1 MKQSI
6 YTTLI
11 LCLVVIIGCQSPTSD
26 ESNSSST
33 SKSNSH
39 NIAQNAEKN
48 AYFGDLHVHTSWS
61 FDAFIYNVRTN
72 PDDAYAFGKGKPID
86 HFVLDK
92 VQIDRPLDFMAVTDH
107 SEYMGVMKQ
116 MLDVENPLYDIPLA
130 EQIRSEDRAT
140 SFRAFGVIGFSMAN
154 NKPIEALSKEGIRKS
169 TWEQIIEAAD
179 RHYDPGQFTT
189 FAAYEYTS
197 SPGDSLGEIG
207 FARNLHRNVI
217 YKGTD
222 NISSLPFSSMDS
234 QNPEDLWDW
243 MDKERAKGITVM
255 AIPHNANMS
264 DGLMYKTRTYEGN
277 AITAEY
283 ADQRMRN
290 EPINEVVQIKGQSMS
305 HPILAPNDE
314 FAEFELFQYTFATGI
329 PPPSKPSGSFVRE
342 AYQEGLQFEESLGSN
357 PFKFGLIGSS
367 DGHNSGAGFTE
378 ESYFGKFGVLDG
390 SPEKRII
397 SDEQQFLRAKYMSS
411 GGLAGVWAESNT
423 REAIY
428 EAMERKE
435 TFATSGNRMKL
446 RFYGGFDV
454 NSIDLSAGNW
464 LANAQENAVPMG
476 GEFDAKNG
484 SPSFVAWAVKD
495 PEGANLDRI
504 QIIKAWVDDN
514 GKAQESIINVAW
526 SDDRKQNKDGSLPT
540 LKSTVN
546 VESASYTNDIGAVEL
561 KAIWTDPNY
570 QENQHSMYYMRVLEI
585 PTPRWSTFDSKKLDI
600 AVPKELKE
608 SIVERAWSSPIWINA
623 SPKEK

>member
-1 MKQSI
+1 MKHSI
-6 YTTLI
+6 YTILI
-11 LCLVVIIGCQSPTSD
+11 LYLLFIIACQSPAS
-26 ESNSSST
+26 E
-33 SKSNSH
+33 KSNAEKNKSA
-39 NIAQNAEKN
+39 NQYVAQNAQKN
-48 AYFGDLHVHTSWS
+48 AYFGDLHIHTSWS

-72 PDDAYAFGKGKPID
+72 PDDAYAFGKGQPID

-116 MLDVENPLYDIPLA
+116 MLDVENPLYKLPLA
-130 EQIRSEDRAT
+130 EQIRSQERAT
-140 SFRAFGVIGFSMAN
+140 SLRAFGVIGYSMAN
-154 NKPIEALSKEGIRKS
+154 NIPIEELSEKGIRQS

-179 RHYDPGQFTT
+179 RHYEPGQFTT

-217 YKGTD
+217 YKGTE

-243 MDKERAKGITVM
+243 MDKERTKGIELM

-264 DGLMYKTRTYEGN
+264 DGFMYKTRTYEGK
-277 AITAEY
+277 AITTDY

-290 EPINEVVQIKGQSMS
+290 EPINEVIQIKGQSMS
-305 HPILAPNDE
+305 HPILSPNDE
-314 FAEFELFQYTFATGI
+314 FAEFELFPYTFSTVI
-329 PPPSKPSGSFVRE
+329 PPPSKPSGSYVRE
-342 AYQEGLQFEESLGSN
+342 AYQEGLQFEESLGAN

-390 SPEKRII
+390 SPKKRII
-397 SDEQQFLRAKYMSS
+397 SDAQTFLRAKYMSS

-446 RFYGGFDV
+446 RFYGGFDD
-454 NSIDLSAGNW
+454 IKATDLNADDW
-464 LANAQENAVPMG
+464 LSNTQMKAVSMG
-476 GEFDAKNG
+476 GEIDANKG
-484 SPSFVAWAVKD
+484 KPSFVVWAIKD

-504 QIIKAWVDDN
+504 QIIKAWVDSN

-526 SDDRKQNKDGSLPT
+526 SDERKLNADGSLPK
-540 LKSTVN
+540 LNSTVN
-546 VESASYTNDIGAVEL
+546 VESASYTNDIGDVEL
-561 KAIWTDPNY
+561 KAVWTDLDY
-570 QENQHSMYYMRVLEI
+570 QESQHSMYYMRVLEI
-585 PTPRWSTFDSKKLDI
+585 PTPRWSTFDAKKLEID
-600 AVPKELKE
+600 VPDELKE
-608 SIVERAWSSPIWINA
+608 SIIERAWSSPIWINA
-623 SPKEK
+623 K